1 MGTWLGGVPAP
12 VLVLAGILSVQF
24 GGALAA
30 AIVRQLGALITVAL
44 RLDVAALVLVLLAR
58 PSLRNRSSKAWAAAA
73 LLGLSLAVMNLS
85 FYSAVARLPIG
96 VVVTIEFLGPLG
108 LAAVISR
115 RPRDFGA
122 VALALLGVVAVSGV
136 IGTDWSSLDGLGLLL
151 AAIAGACWAGYI
163 LATRSVGR
171 LWRQLDGLAVAMV
184 IAAGLITPFAAVA
197 ALGTPVSGG
206 QALAGAAVAILSSV
220 VPYSL
225 ELLALR
231 RIDTRVFGI
240 LLSLD
245 PAVAAIAGLLI
256 LGEALGALELGG
268 MALVIAASVLVMVS
282 ARPAA
287 TTPEDAA
294 ADQLAEIAELG

>member
-1 MGTWLGGVPAP
+1 MRGPA
-12 VLVLAGILSVQF
+12 F
-24 GGALAA
+24 
-30 AIVRQLGALITVAL
+30 IVR
-44 RLDVAALVLVLLAR
+44 
-58 PSLRNRSSKAWAAAA
+58 W
-73 LLGLSLAVMNLS
+73 
-85 FYSAVARLPIG
+85 
-96 VVVTIEFLGPLG
+96 
-108 LAAVISR
+108 
-115 RPRDFGA
+115 

-256 LGEALGALELGG
+256 LGEALGALGLGG